1 MFGNGYDQGW
11 YRYFHYS
18 IRHNIDIRCW
28 IFIFEKA
35 DLLILL
41 FNPFSYHYFKY
52 IIYVY
57 LWKTGIAAR
66 RVPTQYTL
74 LYYINSVA
82 VFRNRQ
88 LFFSNEFGI
97 PYVRTDNTQ
106 RKRIKTNSSEGSNHN
121 NKKQRAYYYY

>member
-1 MFGNGYDQGW
+1 MDTAKDGTDTFIIASDTTSTYGVGYL
-11 YRYFHYS
+11 FL
-18 IRHNIDIRCW
+18 
-28 IFIFEKA
+28 KA
-35 DLLILL
+35 DLFVLL
-41 FNPFSYHYFKY
+41 FNPFLVPLLQY
-52 IIYVY
+52 IISVY

-74 LYYINSVA
+74 LYYKNSVA

-106 RKRIKTNSSEGSNHN
+106 RKRIN
-121 NKKQRAYYYY
+121 QFQ